1 MGGRWASDVV
11 VYGQPIYD
19 LTMPGLPEIPTLLL
33 ESPSFQLERLRRR
46 TRDEV
51 EKSLVDYDTTLREY
65 WALTALVAGD
75 AASQSTLA
83 SILAVDASDMVRLID
98 SMEKHGWAKRERDPK
113 DRRRQIVAAGIDY
126 CRRRGVS
133 EDCGTASGSNAVFT
147 QRFGPAGTHTRRYSS
162 THRSHPPGSRSH

>member
-83 SILAVDASDMVRLID
+83 SILAVDATR
-98 SMEKHGWAKRERDPK
+98 KT
-113 DRRRQIVAAGIDY
+113 AAARSWQPLNGAVKYMKSWQNWSATPRI
-126 CRRRGVS
+126 
-133 EDCGTASGSNAVFT
+133 EPWMIQPPSN
-147 QRFGPAGTHTRRYSS
+147 
-162 THRSHPPGSRSH
+162 

>member
-83 SILAVDASDMVRLID
+83 SILAVDASDMVRLG
-98 SMEKHGWAKRERDPK
+98 KTRTRPERPPPP
-113 DRRRQIVAAGIDY
+113 DR
-126 CRRRGVS
+126 
-133 EDCGTASGSNAVFT
+133 GS
-147 QRFGPAGTHTRRYSS
+147 H
-162 THRSHPPGSRSH
+162 